1 MYCYTLLI
9 SKGLAKIIQQQILSD
24 IYINYIL
31 LLPFGDPAEPL
42 DEGRYQKR
50 QHMVLQSVF
59 KKLKKG

>member
-1 MYCYTLLI
+1 M
-9 SKGLAKIIQQQILSD
+9 
-24 IYINYIL
+24 IYIYISFFFPIEGISGSSWISNYIL